1 MNMEEDNRYVM
12 PLGKRLIILHRAI
25 IKKIDER
32 AQKMELTASQ
42 LRVLGEISRLKALG
56 VKEINQRDLENSFR
70 VTHPTMTGIIQRLEK
85 KGFVYCCPC
94 STDKRYKNINCTEQY
109 SDTHVMLAEIDIA
122 AFSELCKGLTRE
134 QIKIFSDITDIML
147 KNAAES

>member
-1 MNMEEDNRYVM
+1 MEEHDRYVM

-25 IKKIDER
+25 IKKIDEK
-32 AQKMELTASQ
+32 AQKMELTATQ
-42 LRVLGEISRLKALG
+42 LRVLGEISRLKVLG

-94 STDKRYKNINCTEQY
+94 KTDRRYKNINCAEQY
-109 SDTHVMLAEIDIA
+109 ADTHKTLAEIDGA
-122 AFSELCKGLTRE
+122 AFSELCNGLTRD

-147 KNAAES
+147 KNAEERN